1 MPTLTWTDDLAL
13 AHPQMDATHE
23 EFVAL
28 LGAAE
33 SALAHPQEAALAAY
47 ETLVAHTVGHFE
59 QEDRWMAATGFAP
72 ENCHTFQHAQVLG
85 LMREVARMAREE
97 GDFGPLER
105 VLPELANWFR
115 AHAQSMDAAL
125 VSHLQQIGYDAAT
138 GAIARPPA
146 AQGMTGCGGA
156 SCSPAQAPE
165 ATTSA

>member
-23 EFVAL
+23 EFVDL
-28 LGAAE
+28 LGGAE
-33 SALAHPQEAALAAY
+33 TALAQSPQAALAAY
-47 ETLVAHTVGHFE
+47 ESLVEHTVAHFA

-72 ENCHTFQHAQVLG
+72 ENCHSYQHAQVLG
-85 LMREVARMAREE
+85 LMREVTRMARED

-105 VLPELANWFR
+105 VLPELAGWFR

-125 VSHLQQIGYDAAT
+125 AAHLQQIGYDVES

-146 AQGMTGCGGA
+146 AHDMTGCGGA
-156 SCSPAQAPE
+156 SCSPAPAPE
-165 ATTSA
+165 AAATA